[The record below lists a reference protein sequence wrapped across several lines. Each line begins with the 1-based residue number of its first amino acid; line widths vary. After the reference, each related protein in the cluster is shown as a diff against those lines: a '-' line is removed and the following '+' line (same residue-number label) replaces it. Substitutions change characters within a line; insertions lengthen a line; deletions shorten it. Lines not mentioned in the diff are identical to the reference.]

1 MLLLFTLLYF
11 NFSSNESY
19 SHKKKEKR
27 KKVEDIYKDF
37 LLGDA
42 KKNYLIFLVVALLA
56 GYRYKSFLNYLIIE

>member
-1 MLLLFTLLYF
+1 MKVILIKK
-11 NFSSNESY
+11 
-19 SHKKKEKR
+19 KKKE

-42 KKNYLIFLVVALLA
+42 KKNYWIFLVVALLA

>member
-1 MLLLFTLLYF
+1 MKVILI
-11 NFSSNESY
+11 
-19 SHKKKEKR
+19 KKKEKR

-42 KKNYLIFLVVALLA
+42 KKNYWIFLVVTLLA